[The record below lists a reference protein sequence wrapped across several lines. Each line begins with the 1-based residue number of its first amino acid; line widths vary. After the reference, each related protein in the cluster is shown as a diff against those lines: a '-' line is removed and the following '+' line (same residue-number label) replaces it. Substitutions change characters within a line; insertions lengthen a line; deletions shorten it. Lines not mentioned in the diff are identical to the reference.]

1 MKTSL
6 KTSVIAHIGS
16 LALAAAA
23 VAAPAETVES
33 AIGPV
38 LAAEANGMTLYTF
51 RQDTPG
57 TSNCYD
63 GCATS
68 WPPFLAADG
77 ALAEAGFGLV
87 TRRDGTLQWADAAGM
102 PLYFWAGDAAPGDA
116 TGDGVGGV
124 WDVARP

>member
-1 MKTSL
+1 MKTL
-6 KTSVIAHIGS
+6 LIALAGGLALTSA
-16 LALAAAA
+16 ALAA
-23 VAAPAETVES
+23 PAKTADS

-51 RQDTPG
+51 RQDAAG
-57 TSNCYD
+57 VSNCYD
-63 GCATS
+63 GCAAS
-68 WPPFLAADG
+68 WPPFLAASS
-77 ALAEAGFGLV
+77 ARAEAGFDLV
-87 TRRDGTLQWADAAGM
+87 TRRDGTLQWTDAAGM